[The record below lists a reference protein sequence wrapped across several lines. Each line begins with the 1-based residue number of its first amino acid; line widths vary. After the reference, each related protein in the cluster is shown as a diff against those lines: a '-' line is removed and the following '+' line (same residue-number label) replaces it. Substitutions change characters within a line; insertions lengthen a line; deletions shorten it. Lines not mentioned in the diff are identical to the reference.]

1 MPVILKPLQYANTAT
16 WNGSGTSTVT
26 VNFGFQP
33 DLVWIKPRNNVASN
47 ANSHILIDSVRG
59 VDKVLRSQTTGA
71 EVTESNNI
79 TAFTS
84 TGITIGDSHNV
95 NKNTTSQYVAWA
107 WQKGAT
113 QGFDIVTFTG
123 DGSSPKNIAH
133 SLGVAPRMMIFKSRN
148 NVSGWNSYHASL
160 GNTQQINLQTTA
172 AAVSSVDWWNNT
184 SPTSSQFT
192 IGANLNINGYT
203 FVAYL
208 FSEVA
213 GFSKFGSYTGNGA
226 ANGPFVFC
234 GFRPKFIM
242 IKRTDAVNDWVIMDT
257 LRLGYNQINTY
268 LEPNTTDAEAT
279 DGGGAG
285 SRSLDILSNGFKL
298 RETADATNASGG
310 THIFAA
316 FAEHP
321 FKNALAR

>member
-33 DLVWIKPRNNVASN
+33 DLVWIKPRNSVASN
-47 ANSHILIDSVRG
+47 ANGHILIDSVRG
-59 VDKVLRSQTTGA
+59 VDKVLRSHTTGA

-184 SPTSSQFT
+184 SPTSSKFT
-192 IGANLNINGYT
+192 IGANLKVNGYT

-213 GFSKFGSYTGNGA
+213 GFSKFGSYTGNGSA
-226 ANGPFVFC
+226 DGPFVFC
-234 GFRPKFIM
+234 GFRPAFVMVKV
-242 IKRTDAVNDWVIMDT
+242 TSAVDNWCIQDT
-257 LRLGYNQINTY
+257 
-268 LEPNTTDAEAT
+268 
-279 DGGGAG
+279 
-285 SRSLDILSNGFKL
+285 SRSPSNVSDDRLFPNLSNAEVVNSVYNIDFLSNGFKV
-298 RETADATNASGG
+298 RGTGTATNDNGA
-310 THIFAA
+310 TYIFAA
-316 FAEHP
+316 FAENP
-321 FKNALAR
+321 LKYSLAR